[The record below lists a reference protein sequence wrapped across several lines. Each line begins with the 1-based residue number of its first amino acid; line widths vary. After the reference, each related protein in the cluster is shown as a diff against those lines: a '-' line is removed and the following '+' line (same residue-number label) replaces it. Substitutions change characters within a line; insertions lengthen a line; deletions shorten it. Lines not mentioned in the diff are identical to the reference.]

1 MGEVKV
7 LNVKGSIG
15 SASSRWAYLFE
26 RLLKD
31 GRTWAFRASAIALY
45 DTSGN
50 LIKTLSPVAV
60 TFSIVDSDRQVEISA
75 EDTSTDSYTT
85 DRVHIGCVD
94 SDGNLWSAFRAT
106 ATASVTKGSADTLKV
121 YFRLRIPIAAANAS
135 GILARGAE
143 LVYLD
148 LSGGA
153 VSQYAPVNGLRIRLL
168 DGTTQDFTSI
178 TKEET
183 TGTMDGVPYYGVK
196 VSAVDTSADAKNA
209 DAIRLLGGGWELAQY
224 YYYYM
229 SKPSGASATWHAEW
243 RFKYRYTVTSSG
255 FPATF

>member
-1 MGEVKV
+1 V
-7 LNVKGSIG
+7 LDVRSNIG
-15 SASSRWAYLFE
+15 SASSKWAYLFE

-31 GRTWAFRASAIALY
+31 GRTWAFKANAIALY
-45 DTSGN
+45 DTSGL
-50 LIKTLSPVAV
+50 LIKTLSPVSV
-60 TFSIVDSDRQVEISA
+60 SFSIVDSDRQVEISA
-75 EDTSTDSYTT
+75 QDTSTDSYTT
-85 DRVHIGCVD
+85 DRVHVMCVD
-94 SDGNLWSAFRAT
+94 SDGYAWSAFRAT
-106 ATASVTKGSADTLKV
+106 ASASVTKGSTDTLQV
-121 YFRLRIPIAAANAS
+121 FFRLRIPIAAVNAS
-135 GILARGAE
+135 GLLVRGAE

-153 VSQYAPVNGLRIRLL
+153 VSQYAPVNALRIRLL

-196 VSAVDTSADAKNA
+196 VSAVDTSTDAKNV
-209 DAIRLLGGGWELAQY
+209 DTIKVLGGGWELAQY

-229 SKPSGASATWHAEW
+229 SKPSGASATWYAEA

-255 FPATF
+255 VPGSY

>member
-7 LNVKGSIG
+7 LNVKSSIG
-15 SASSRWAYLFE
+15 SASSKWAYLFE

-45 DTSGN
+45 DTGGN
-50 LIKTLSPVAV
+50 LIKTLSPVTV

-85 DRVHIGCVD
+85 DRVHVGCVD
-94 SDGNLWSAFRAT
+94 SDGHLWSAFRA
-106 ATASVTKGSADTLKV
+106 AASASVTKGSTDTLKV
-121 YFRLRIPIAAANAS
+121 YFRLRIPIAAPNAS
-135 GILARGAE
+135 GVLARGAE
-143 LVYLD
+143 LVFLD
-148 LSGGA
+148 LSGGL
-153 VSQYAPVNGLRIRLL
+153 VSQYAPINGLRIRLL

-178 TKEET
+178 VKEET
-183 TGTMDGVPYYGVK
+183 TGTMDGAPYYGVK
-196 VSAVDTSADAKNA
+196 VSAVDTSTDAKNA

-229 SKPSGASATWHAEW
+229 SKPSGASATWQAEW
-243 RFKYRYTVTSSG
+243 RLKYRYTVASSG

>member
-7 LNVKGSIG
+7 LKVTRSLS
-15 SASSRWAYLFE
+15 SASSKWAYLFG

-31 GRTWAFRASAIALY
+31 GRTWAFKANAIAVY
-45 DTSGN
+45 DTGGT
-50 LIKTLSPVAV
+50 LIKVLSPVSV
-60 TFSIVDSDRQVEISA
+60 SFSIVDSDRQVEVSA

-85 DRVHIGCVD
+85 DRVHVMCVD
-94 SDGNLWSAFRAT
+94 SDGYSWSAFRAT
-106 ATASVTKGSADTLKV
+106 ASASVTKGSSDTLKV
-121 YFRLRIPIAAANAS
+121 FFRLRIPIAAPNAS
-135 GILARGAE
+135 GMLPRGAE

-153 VSQYAPVNGLRIRLL
+153 VSQYAPINMLRIRLL
-168 DGTTQDFTSI
+168 DGTTQDFANI

-183 TGTMDGVPYYGVK
+183 AGTMDGVPYYGVK
-196 VSAVDTSADAKNA
+196 VSAVDTSPDAKNA
-209 DAIRLLGGGWELAQY
+209 DTVRLLGGGWELAQY

-229 SKPSGASATWHAEW
+229 SKLSGQSATWYTEV

-255 FPATF
+255 VPGSY